1 MEPSKENCVTVN
13 KSERSWTLD
22 METLSLEFVQLDFG
36 LALVQ
41 YFLMVMFW
49 NDNVC
54 PVMLEAWVCFLTVK

>member
-1 MEPSKENCVTVN
+1 LLQPTEQKGVGDLKSILTSGMENQ
-13 KSERSWTLD
+13 
-22 METLSLEFVQLDFG
+22 SLEFAQLDFG